1 MALATAGGVL
11 GGTTEGFAAAF
22 AAGLDPMIEGFA
34 GAALVGAALVG
45 AALVGAALVG
55 AALVGTGAGL
65 AATGAV
71 AWPILF
77 SADVSCDIPMPN
89 GFACL
94 TGPLGGAPAA
104 IACCLS

>member
-34 GAALVGAALVG
+34 GAALVG